1 MKGALRP
8 RDCGAGTE
16 RRAWAD
22 FVVGEI
28 RERRR
33 VLPARTS
40 GLLFECRELAVLA
53 LLRLELRLSHG
64 RRRRGDPTRRGER
77 DSSQTDAAR
86 QRFFEA
92 EREQADA
99 VDA

>member
-1 MKGALRP
+1 MKGALKP
-8 RDCGAGTE
+8 RECGAGTE

-22 FVVGEI
+22 FVVGEM

-53 LLRLELRLSHG
+53 LLRLELFDGAPRQRVPRRVQ
-64 RRRRGDPTRRGER
+64 RRRPRRRPILPALRPG
-77 DSSQTDAAR
+77 AAC
-86 QRFFEA
+86 
-92 EREQADA
+92 A
-99 VDA
+99 VIKHSV